1 MSSLLNWVVPSRRMA
16 AHRASRHGTP
26 DLMDHNTTEPGH
38 PPSSL
43 DAIETLKAVQGL
55 INTYLANGGGD
66 GRSAIPTPEP
76 SPVPKFMEDGKQD
89 VGVNGGET
97 KAVWKDAGKADGTVA
112 KEQSSTVQQRDG
124 VVGSQQGTNVPE
136 ASGSTS
142 QVPQTALDVAAEPR
156 SRAEPGSEALN
167 TKTNANKM
175 ESAGAATST
184 PNGDANISGLG
195 IKTPPR
201 PAVPGPNQDRIR
213 DLADEIARNVSQ
225 ITTDDAAR
233 IKVTTAALEL
243 AAAVRPP
250 GDTIMGWFAN
260 MSVISAV
267 RLFLH
272 WGAFGIIPSG
282 KGETITYTE
291 LARRINAE
299 EALVGESTL
308 PLFSQKPALS
318 N

>member
-1 MSSLLNWVVPSRRMA
+1 
-16 AHRASRHGTP
+16 
-26 DLMDHNTTEPGH
+26 MDHSATGLGH

-76 SPVPKFMEDGKQD
+76 SPVPTFMADGKRD

-97 KAVWKDAGKADGTVA
+97 RAMWAGSSKADGTVA
-112 KEQSSTVQQRDG
+112 KEQSSTAQQRG
-124 VVGSQQGTNVPE
+124 VIGSQLGTNVPE

-142 QVPQTALDVAAEPR
+142 QVPQTALDVTAEPK
-156 SRAEPGSEALN
+156 SRGDLGSEALN
-167 TKTNANKM
+167 TKPNAGKM
-175 ESAGAATST
+175 ESGEPATGT
-184 PNGDANISGLG
+184 PNGNANIGAHG
-195 IKTPPR
+195 VKTPPR
-201 PAVPGPNQDRIR
+201 LAVPGPNHDRIR
-213 DLADEIARNVSQ
+213 SLVDEIARNVSQ
-225 ITTDDAAR
+225 LATDDAAR

-243 AAAVRPP
+243 AATVRPP

-272 WGAFGIIPSG
+272 WGAFAIIPSG

-299 EALVGESTL
+299 EALLGESIA
-308 PLFSQKPALS
+308 PLKRKQRQRKTPPLS